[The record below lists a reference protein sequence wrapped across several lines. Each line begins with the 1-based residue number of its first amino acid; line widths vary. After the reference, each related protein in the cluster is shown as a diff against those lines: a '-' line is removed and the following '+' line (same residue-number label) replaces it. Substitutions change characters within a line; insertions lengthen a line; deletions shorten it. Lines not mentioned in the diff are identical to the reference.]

1 MHLKKSLVIALV
13 LGMIGLSSWERY
25 WRSQEKVPTIQ
36 DDNAL
41 WALNRAKVDKLN
53 EDDFIFVGSSRIHFD
68 LQLDIWEKYT
78 GKRPVQLAL
87 GGASPL
93 PSFRDIARNTDFS
106 GTILVGITPPL
117 FFSTTFP
124 QAPPISGIQEKVD
137 YFHHRTYAQRL
148 NQWLSM
154 PLQRNLVMMH
164 SYEDMIS
171 GNFDLRSLLQQ
182 IKIGNRTGGPQM
194 PPFYEFGKNSE
205 ERNVRMLD
213 RMVEEPDFAQT
224 VIDIWMFCLNGD
236 IPMPPPDKESTS
248 TFFLEDVKLIKKR
261 GGKVILVRCPSTNGF
276 RDLESRI
283 TPREAFWDELVEKS
297 GLPAYHFEDYEQLQG
312 FNLPEWS
319 HLSAEDADFFT
330 KELMEIMKND
340 GILIAP

>member
-1 MHLKKSLVIALV
+1 
-13 LGMIGLSSWERY
+13 
-25 WRSQEKVPTIQ
+25 
-36 DDNAL
+36 
-41 WALNRAKVDKLN
+41 
-53 EDDFIFVGSSRIHFD
+53 
-68 LQLDIWEKYT
+68 
-78 GKRPVQLAL
+78 
-87 GGASPL
+87 
-93 PSFRDIARNTDFS
+93 
-106 GTILVGITPPL
+106 
-117 FFSTTFP
+117 
-124 QAPPISGIQEKVD
+124 
-137 YFHHRTYAQRL
+137 
-148 NQWLSM
+148 
-154 PLQRNLVMMH
+154 
-164 SYEDMIS
+164 
-171 GNFDLRSLLQQ
+171 
-182 IKIGNRTGGPQM
+182 M